1 MSSGHC
7 CMYFSFVT
15 FVVYIDIEKKI
26 CKSQNG
32 EFGNGMRE
40 MRRIRLG
47 IRGMR
52 WECGC
57 WGSAWECRNL
67 GGNVKINMWRIR
79 VAMQGIKVET

>member
-32 EFGNGMRE
+32 ELGNGMRE

-57 WGSAWECRNL
+57 WGSAWECREFGWKRKNKYVENQ
-67 GGNVKINMWRIR
+67 GGDAGN
-79 VAMQGIKVET
+79 